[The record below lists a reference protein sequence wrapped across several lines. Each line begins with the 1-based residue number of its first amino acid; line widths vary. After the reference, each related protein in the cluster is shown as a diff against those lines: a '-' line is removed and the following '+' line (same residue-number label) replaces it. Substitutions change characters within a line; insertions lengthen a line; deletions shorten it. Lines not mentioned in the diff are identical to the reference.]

1 MIEAYEKEE
10 KKKMQALLKRIK
22 GTSDIAD
29 AIVSRKSEEKEET
42 CRVMYMLFDEA
53 VNEYKTGKMK
63 LPAIAD
69 ELAKSLKS
77 L

>member
-1 MIEAYEKEE
+1 MYDEEDE
-10 KKKMQALLKRIK
+10 KKKMKALLKRIK

-29 AIVSRKSEEKEET
+29 AIVSKKDEEKEET

-63 LPAIAD
+63 LNDIAD
-69 ELAKSLKS
+69 ELAKSLKA

>member
-1 MIEAYEKEE
+1 MYDEEDE
-10 KKKMQALLKRIK
+10 KKKMKALLKRIK

-29 AIVSRKSEEKEET
+29 TIVSRKDEEKEET

-63 LPAIAD
+63 LNDIAD
-69 ELAKSLKS
+69 ELAKSLKA